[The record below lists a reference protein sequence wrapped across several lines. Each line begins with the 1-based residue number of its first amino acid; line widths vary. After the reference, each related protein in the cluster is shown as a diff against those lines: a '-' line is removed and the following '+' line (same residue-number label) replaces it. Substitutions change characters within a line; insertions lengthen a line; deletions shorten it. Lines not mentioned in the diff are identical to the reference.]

1 MKIERVYISCVIFQQ
16 YYYYYSVQ
24 YSSCNLTI
32 ALILFNIL
40 CCSIFYS
47 VLVFQQRKATI
58 FLSKCILCHLYVSA
72 ISVTFMIWI
81 FTFPS
86 YLDAIIIT
94 ITLVLSYRVLY
105 YPILS
110 CLALPC
116 YIFHFFFSFI
126 YFFIVLR
133 FLSSVIHM
141 LHSYGLHRFFCGLM

>member
-1 MKIERVYISCVIFQQ
+1 MQ
-16 YYYYYSVQ
+16 YNNCSHSVQ
-24 YSSCNLTI
+24 YFM
-32 ALILFNIL
+32 LFNIL
-40 CCSIFYS
+40 FCSCISTEKSNYFS
-47 VLVFQQRKATI
+47 I